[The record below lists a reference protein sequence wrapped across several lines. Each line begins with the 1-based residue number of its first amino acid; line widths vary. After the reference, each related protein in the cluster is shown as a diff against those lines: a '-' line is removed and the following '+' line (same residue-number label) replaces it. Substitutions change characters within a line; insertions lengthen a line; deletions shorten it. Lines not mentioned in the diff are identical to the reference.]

1 VFHKQSGIYIIHAN
15 HYSVEDMENTDLI
28 EGIGHYIV
36 YNAGTRVLF
45 LNPEVV
51 VLEDT
56 DFADIIGF
64 LKKME
69 RSPMLL
75 RIPISFH
82 VNRFVRKLCYVESG
96 EGSSTED
103 TLPHA

>member
-1 VFHKQSGIYIIHAN
+1 
-15 HYSVEDMENTDLI
+15 MENTDVI

-51 VLEDT
+51 VLEDE
-56 DFADIIGF
+56 DLADIDAF
-64 LKKME
+64 SKKME
-69 RSPMLL
+69 RSPILL
-75 RIPISFH
+75 RIPISFF
-82 VNRFVRKLCYVESG
+82 VNRFVHKLCYFESG
-96 EGSSTED
+96 EGSSTEE